1 MNRDARLRELSSDHH
16 HALVLARSIAR
27 GAMSPEEVQAAYDR
41 SLAPHFALEEEVM
54 LPALSHA
61 GDTELARRTSEEHA
75 LLRAHLARS
84 AEDARALQDFAE
96 LLVSHVRFEEREVF
110 PAVERLG
117 AVVLD
122 RLAAHHGSRS

>member
-1 MNRDARLRELSSDHH
+1 MGPA
-16 HALVLARSIAR
+16 
-27 GAMSPEEVQAAYDR
+27 EVQAAYDR

-54 LPALSHA
+54 LPALCHA
-61 GDTELARRTSEEHA
+61 GETALARRTSEEHA
-75 LLRAHLARS
+75 LLRAYLARS
-84 AEDARALQDFAE
+84 VEDGRALQDFAA

-122 RLAAHHGSRS
+122 RIAAAHGPRS